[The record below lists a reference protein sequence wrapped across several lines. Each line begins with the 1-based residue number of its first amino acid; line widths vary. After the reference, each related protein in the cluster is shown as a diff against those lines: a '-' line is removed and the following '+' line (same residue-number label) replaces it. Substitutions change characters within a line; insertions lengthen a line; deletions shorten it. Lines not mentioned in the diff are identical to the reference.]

1 MIPIPNS
8 TNACCL
14 ARTAFFEVVPL
25 YVSHIAPKLVDTIMS
40 TPLLAPAQSQSA
52 TSTMLLAVGSTLIA
66 AGVALLTFGQASST
80 SSLWV
85 NPVGVRGA
93 NTQPSVVTR
102 TVMPSSTAARQ
113 ANVVTMRAAFGGD
126 DKKKITREEEPDDY
140 WISEVCLN
148 SPFMQTH
155 PNPRVRNCM

>member
-1 MIPIPNS
+1 
-8 TNACCL
+8 
-14 ARTAFFEVVPL
+14 
-25 YVSHIAPKLVDTIMS
+25 
-40 TPLLAPAQSQSA
+40 
-52 TSTMLLAVGSTLIA
+52 MLLAVGSTLIA

-140 WISEVCLN
+140 WISEAEKSGK
-148 SPFMQTH
+148 SPWQDPMAWAGLSVIFVPLIILVIGFATGFIETQ
-155 PNPRVRNCM
+155 